1 MLGKAILSKCGRDVM
16 VLVDTSVWIDF
27 FQSPNSTV
35 AENLA
40 RLIVGHN
47 QVVLCGIVLQEV
59 LQGIRGARNFDLV
72 QERLLRF
79 PFVDADRETW
89 LQAANLYRLLRT
101 KVITVPTTDATI
113 AALALQH
120 NLLLFS
126 RDRYFEI
133 IAASSKLRLY

>member
-1 MLGKAILSKCGRDVM
+1 LFGKAILSKCGRDVM

-27 FQSPNSTV
+27 FQSPNSAA
-35 AENLA
+35 AENLS

-47 QVVLCGIVLQEV
+47 QVVLCGVVLQEV
-59 LQGIRGARNFDLV
+59 LQGIRGKRNFELV

-101 KVITVPTTDATI
+101 KGITVPTTDATI
-113 AALALQH
+113 AALAIQH

-126 RDRYFEI
+126 RDRHFEV
-133 IAASSKLRLY
+133 IAAGTTLRLY